1 MPSDSWDRYGQPSA
15 IVASYGGSSFGS
27 SRRPLDHRG
36 GGRGGQQKTGR
47 PVSKEQRQE
56 IKEAF
61 DIFDSEKQGRMDYHE
76 LKVAVRAMGFE
87 IKKQEALELMSRYDR
102 EDSGYIGFDAFEEIM
117 LQRYAAQ
124 DPMDE
129 IRKAFELFDEDKR
142 GKISFRNLK
151 RIARDLGEKLT
162 DDELRGMIDEFDQ
175 DQDGE
180 ICEDEF
186 VSIMKQTSLY

>member
-1 MPSDSWDRYGQPSA
+1 LMPRDAWDSGHSGL
-15 IVASYGGSSFGS
+15 SLGG
-27 SRRPLDHRG
+27 RRPGGAFDFRG
-36 GGRGGQQKTGR
+36 GARGQQKAALR
-47 PVSKEQRQE
+47 QVSREQRQE

-61 DIFDSEKQGRMDYHE
+61 DIFDSERTGRMDYHE

-102 EDSGYIGFDAFEEIM
+102 EETGFINFDAFEEIM
-117 LQRYAAQ
+117 VQRYAAQ

-162 DDELRGMIDEFDQ
+162 DDELRGMIDEFDN

-180 ICEDEF
+180 INEEEF
-186 VSIMKQTSLY
+186 ISIMKQTSLY